1 MTLMM
6 GVSGIRGIVG
16 QTMTPE
22 LVRRAASGFVA
33 FLGGES
39 ARGAASAKGGVRLLV
54 ARDSRPSGAE
64 LASQLL
70 EELTARGCTAAD
82 LGIVS
87 TPCAGRAVRRLACD
101 GGILLTAS
109 HNPAQYNGIKFLTR
123 EGGAPDAK
131 AAAAIIEQIRAIA
144 PGAPLVSHTSLRAA
158 PGTPSNLHGAAQT
171 TTPEGAEAL
180 REHVEA
186 VLGTVEVERIRA
198 ARFHVVLDSVC
209 GAGGGEGLALLTAL
223 GCRVTHMGAEP
234 SGVFPHAPE
243 PVEQNLTELA
253 SEVRRVGADA
263 GFAQDPDADRLA
275 IVDETGRYIGEEY
288 TLALSAMN
296 VLGATPGAAVANLS
310 TSRMID
316 DVAASI
322 PGCRVERSAV
332 GEANVVERMR
342 ATGAVIGGEGNG
354 GVIDPRIGWIR
365 DSLVAM
371 AQTLELWA
379 RRGQPLSRLVASMP
393 RYEIVKAKLDL
404 PAGGVRP
411 LLDRVLTAYAR
422 ERISDVDGVRVDRAD
437 GWFHVRGSNT
447 EPIMR
452 IIAEAKDRAA
462 AERMIAEVRSLV
474 AQHQD

>member
-33 FLGGES
+33 FLGGAS
-39 ARGAASAKGGVRLLV
+39 AKGAASTKGGVRLVV

-64 LASQLL
+64 LASHLL
-70 EELTARGCTAAD
+70 DELAARGCPAVD

-123 EGGAPDAK
+123 EGGAPNAK
-131 AAAAIIEQIRAIA
+131 AAAAILEQIHAIPTVPQHA
-144 PGAPLVSHTSLRAA
+144 VPASFRAA
-158 PGTPSNLHGAAQT
+158 ASPSPGIRGGALG

-186 VLGTVEVERIRA
+186 VLDTVVVERIRA

-209 GAGGGEGLALLTAL
+209 GAGGGEGLALLAAL

-243 PVEQNLTELA
+243 PVEENLTELA
-253 SEVRRVGADA
+253 ETVRRVGADA
-263 GFAQDPDADRLA
+263 GLAQDPDADRLA

-296 VLGATPGAAVANLS
+296 VLGMRPGTAVANLS

-316 DVAASI
+316 DVAAAI

-371 AQTLELWA
+371 AQVLELRA
-379 RRGQPLSRLVASMP
+379 RRGQPLSRIVASMP

-411 LLDRVLTAYAR
+411 ILDRVLAAYAK
-422 ERISDVDGVRVDRAD
+422 ERISGVDGVRVDRAD

-462 AERMIAEVRSLV
+462 AERMIDEVRSLV

>member
-33 FLGGES
+33 FL
-39 ARGAASAKGGVRLLV
+39 AGASSRRPLRLLV

-64 LASQLL
+64 LAAHLL
-70 EELTARGCTAAD
+70 SELAASGCTAID

-109 HNPAQYNGIKFLTR
+109 HNPAQYNGIKFLTA

-131 AAAAIIEQIRAIA
+131 AAAAIIEHIHAISA
-144 PGAPLVSHTSLRAA
+144 GAPVVSPPSVRAA
-158 PGTPSNLHGAAQT
+158 PPASHGLRAGLPG
-171 TTPEGAEAL
+171 TTPAGAEAL

-186 VLGTVEVERIRA
+186 VLATVEAERIRA

-209 GAGGGEGLALLTAL
+209 GAGGGEGLALLEAL

-234 SGVFPHAPE
+234 TGEFPHAPE
-243 PVEQNLTELA
+243 PVEENLTELA
-253 SEVRRVGADA
+253 ETVRRAGADA

-275 IVDETGRYIGEEY
+275 IVDETGRYVGEEY

-296 VLGATPGAAVANLS
+296 VLGARPGAAVANLS

-316 DVAASI
+316 DVAAAI

-371 AQTLELWA
+371 AQALELMA
-379 RRGQPLSRLVASMP
+379 RREQPLSRIVASIP

-404 PAGGVRP
+404 PAGGVRAI
-411 LLDRVLTAYAR
+411 LDRVLTAYAKG
-422 ERISDVDGVRVDRAD
+422 RISDVDGVRVDRAD

-447 EPIMR
+447 EPILR
-452 IIAEAKDRAA
+452 IIAEAKDRGV
-462 AERMIAEVRSLV
+462 AERMIDEVRGLIG
-474 AQHQD
+474 